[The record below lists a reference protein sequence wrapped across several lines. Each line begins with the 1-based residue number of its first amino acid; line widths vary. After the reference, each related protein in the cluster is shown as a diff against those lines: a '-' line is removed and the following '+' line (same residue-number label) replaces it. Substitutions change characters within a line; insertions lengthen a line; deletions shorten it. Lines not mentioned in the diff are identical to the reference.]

1 MAIGDFKVFD
11 YTLDGLHLS
20 VTATENAAGTV
31 DMVVTQ
37 IGAGKADINA
47 LYWNDSDNDPADG
60 YSFGYAPG
68 ATAAKGDSSLNMNG
82 VQGEVW
88 DGGIKISST
97 GLGPNASVAKAGY
110 LDHDGDTY
118 SVTANVSLAQLE
130 TLGIRATST
139 STPGGS
145 IKAVDDGELHVAH
158 LQTEKVYDFEQ
169 DNVDGGGFEGFF
181 TQTVPIDWDSA
192 NGLVEVS
199 GGTSNYGHQ
208 TNYGANGTTYVGPGP
223 AGEKQYLDTAAS
235 AGNINITTE
244 NGADITE
251 GAKAHIDISVA
262 AQFLEYHEQ
271 HYETSDAA
279 TFDLV
284 FNNQTV
290 HTFTL
295 AEIAQHTNTEQDGQA
310 FVNFSFDNAD
320 AAHGGAALVG
330 IAGDDHISIVAHGQ
344 QDQYV
349 GFSVDHV
356 VLSEWVY

>member
-1 MAIGDFKVFD
+1 
-11 YTLDGLHLS
+11 
-20 VTATENAAGTV
+20 
-31 DMVVTQ
+31 
-37 IGAGKADINA
+37 
-47 LYWNDSDNDPADG
+47 
-60 YSFGYAPG
+60 
-68 ATAAKGDSSLNMNG
+68 
-82 VQGEVW
+82 
-88 DGGIKISST
+88 
-97 GLGPNASVAKAGY
+97 
-110 LDHDGDTY
+110 
-118 SVTANVSLAQLE
+118 
-130 TLGIRATST
+130 
-139 STPGGS
+139 
-145 IKAVDDGELHVAH
+145 
-158 LQTEKVYDFEQ
+158 
-169 DNVDGGGFEGFF
+169 
-181 TQTVPIDWDSA
+181 
-192 NGLVEVS
+192 
-199 GGTSNYGHQ
+199 
-208 TNYGANGTTYVGPGP
+208 
-223 AGEKQYLDTAAS
+223 
-235 AGNINITTE
+235 
-244 NGADITE
+244 
-251 GAKAHIDISVA
+251 VA